1 MGKPISESAAYL
13 FVIILKFIF
22 NPIFKIKVS
31 GKISSN
37 KIIEFSKVSCSESVG
52 VKFHLSTGTKL
63 WFRLHRKISKNAQ
76 LEQLNIS
83 GTTFKVNFG
92 RVIQPV
98 PANFRFCL
106 MFCIWRASQP
116 HYPGTV
122 RSKLFQTIIEKS
134 KSWQTREK
142 TLTRWCKMKNLY
154 SSNRKIFNYLI
165 I

>member
-1 MGKPISESAAYL
+1 ME
-13 FVIILKFIF
+13 KFL
-22 NPIFKIKVS
+22 PT
-31 GKISSN
+31 
-37 KIIEFSKVSCSESVG
+37 KIIDFSKVSCSDSVG
-52 VKFHLSTGTKL
+52 IKFHWSSGTKL
-63 WFRLHRKISKNAQ
+63 WFRLHKKISKKCAIGNVTF
-76 LEQLNIS
+76 LEQII
-83 GTTFKVNFG
+83 FKVNFG

-134 KSWQTREK
+134 KSWKLEK
-142 TLTRWCKMKNLY
+142 KFWQGDVKWKTYILQIER
-154 SSNRKIFNYLI
+154 FLI